1 MKRYQ
6 TKKELLYFT
15 FFFFMIRL
23 TIFIR
28 DVEENEEARG
38 DNLPVMTTLLFDKE
52 DINFLIS

>member
-15 FFFFMIRL
+15 FFMIRL